1 MDLFRNSSLGQF
13 QSSSNQQLQSS
24 PLSNHH
30 SGISMAREALP
41 IGPGWKKCQEASG
54 ISREVLWW
62 VGFYKVMT
70 SQDQWHTTRLT
81 NARATF
87 HCLWSHSLSK
97 HHVSSYMSASAKHLL
112 TYICFS
118 KTSFHLFAPTKH
130 HMTYLNFQRNQ
141 KFPLQLYPAT
151 DGNRCRDPLNFRQ
164 SLGNPVEDG
173 KEGL

>member
-30 SGISMAREALP
+30 SGISTAREALP
-41 IGPGWKKCQEASG
+41 IGPGLKKCQEASG

-62 VGFYKVMT
+62 VSFYKVMT
-70 SQDQWHTTRLT
+70 SQDQWHTTRMT

-87 HCLWSHSLSK
+87 HCLWSHIYSLSK

-130 HMTYLNFQRNQ
+130 QRNQ